1 MSVSTRR
8 IAGGVIGFIDS
19 GAIGSFAF
27 YSRLPPQRC
36 QSQSFTNASAS
47 TAMNLD
53 NVGLNEHD
61 FHVSDV
67 DHDVVIFEKRS
78 GGGYLETRRE

>member
-1 MSVSTRR
+1 
-8 IAGGVIGFIDS
+8 
-19 GAIGSFAF
+19 
-27 YSRLPPQRC
+27 
-36 QSQSFTNASAS
+36 
-47 TAMNLD
+47 MNLV